1 MQDWLSE
8 YSAALAVELPGLA
21 VDLPPSLELADE
33 LLNLARIIAEGTG
46 EKTNA
51 PLSTFMVGRFVGL
64 TAESGIS
71 TEDAVKLATEI
82 AERTIQSRG

>member
-21 VDLPPSLELADE
+21 VDLPPSLELADG

-71 TEDAVKLATEI
+71 TEDAVALATEI
-82 AERTIQSRG
+82 AERTLQSRD